1 MSNMLLVRANYLDGN
16 FQWKTGDIEIEDG
29 RLLRVGEN
37 LSFPEDE
44 LAVDCSGYT
53 IIPGFVDIHIPAV
66 RVPIPVMELGKI
78 LTIWPDFCCRRGLLL
93 SVLPR

>member
-1 MSNMLLVRANYLDGN
+1 MLLVRANYLDGN

-44 LAVDCSGYT
+44 LAVDCSG
-53 IIPGFVDIHIPAV
+53 
-66 RVPIPVMELGKI
+66 
-78 LTIWPDFCCRRGLLL
+78 
-93 SVLPR
+93 

>member
-1 MSNMLLVRANYLDGN
+1 MLLVRANYLDGN

-53 IIPGFVDIHIPAV
+53 IIPGFVDIHIHGCAGTDTCDGT
-66 RVPIPVMELGKI
+66 REDIDNMARFLPVSYTH
-78 LTIWPDFCCRRGLLL
+78 LT
-93 SVLPR
+93 LPTT